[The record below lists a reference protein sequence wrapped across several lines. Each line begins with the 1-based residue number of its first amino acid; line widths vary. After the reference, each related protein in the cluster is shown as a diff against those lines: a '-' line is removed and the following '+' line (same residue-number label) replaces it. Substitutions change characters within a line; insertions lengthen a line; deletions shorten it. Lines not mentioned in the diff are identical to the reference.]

1 MAEKEVTPTEELP
14 TITEGEPKVEV
25 KTETPTTDVDAL
37 IVELEKA
44 GVTNP
49 EQLQGKLV
57 ASREA
62 GNLSNQLGDARREIA
77 ELRDMLTS
85 KPREET
91 KEFESYNDEPA
102 DLRSILRQ
110 EIEAH
115 DLRKTKIQIET
126 QKKVNAMWGEIQGD
140 EDYHLVKEVWEGKL
154 KDPDFVFQIQQGQ
167 TNPVKAYNDVV
178 RTFYKGIA
186 KKSLDTIKTLQSG
199 GSITTPHVESGD
211 TQTPSLPRDKG
222 EPPKGDEIIK
232 QLGEK
237 LDKGQLLSEEDE
249 LNAIAAALKR

>member
-1 MAEKEVTPTEELP
+1 MAKKEVQTEELP
-14 TITEGEPKVEV
+14 NIAEEEPKVEAKV
-25 KTETPTTDVDAL
+25 EAPTTDVNAL
-37 IVELEKA
+37 IAELEKA

-85 KPREET
+85 RPREET
-91 KEFESYNDEPA
+91 NEFESYNDESA

-167 TNPVKAYNDVV
+167 TNPVKAYNNVV

-199 GSITTPHVESGD
+199 GSITTPHVEDGE
-211 TQTPSLPRDKG
+211 TGTPSIPGVTGK
-222 EPPKGDEIIK
+222 PPKGDDVIK

-237 LDKGQLLSEEDE
+237 LDKGELLTEDEE
-249 LNAIAAALKR
+249 LNAIAAALRG